1 MYVHAL
7 RSRCAVAVSSGADGV
22 ALAQFSTFLYDSTYL
37 VLPKTR
43 RIHHRKA
50 HQILRRNG
58 GARRVTSRRRCASS
72 CCFVSLASLAAHT
85 YKGQTLDFLVIVY
98 YYCWYKLRILCSKLQ
113 SMQGSYMYVGYFLC
127 LFQICAKFFCHTIE
141 FSTILVIS
149 CLFICLSIVSL

>member
-50 HQILRRNG
+50 HQILRQNG
-58 GARRVTSRRRCASS
+58 GARRVASRRRCASS

-98 YYCWYKLRILCSKLQ
+98 YYCLVQATHTTLNATEHARELHVCRLFFMLVSDLCKI
-113 SMQGSYMYVGYFLC
+113 FLPYY
-127 LFQICAKFFCHTIE
+127 
-141 FSTILVIS
+141 
-149 CLFICLSIVSL
+149 